1 MIIIAFQSCTCDIFL
16 KAVLLLFFS
25 QYIQHSHVTKSPDD
39 SDSGNGHI
47 LENVKK
53 FDETDIYARYVSSM

>member
-1 MIIIAFQSCTCDIFL
+1 MTFFL
-16 KAVLLLFFS
+16 KTVLFF

-47 LENVKK
+47 LENVKN
-53 FDETDIYARYVSSM
+53 FDETDIYARFVSSV